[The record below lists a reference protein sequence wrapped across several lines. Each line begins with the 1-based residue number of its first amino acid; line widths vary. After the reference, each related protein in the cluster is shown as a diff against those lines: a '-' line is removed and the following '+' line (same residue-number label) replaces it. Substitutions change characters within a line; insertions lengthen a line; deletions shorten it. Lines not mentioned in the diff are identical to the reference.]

1 MMQLTSLKH
10 LSEKKKAPETEA
22 EDEISAGTNRTEPQS
37 EASSTNQTRT
47 KQKFQRQKSRRN
59 MNGTGQRSD
68 LGTVNVSKSPET
80 KEEKSLVGGF
90 VGSIS
95 SIFFGRKGG
104 LL

>member
-1 MMQLTSLKH
+1 M
-10 LSEKKKAPETEA
+10 SEKKKPAGDVEEVDKAETSSE
-22 EDEISAGTNRTEPQS
+22 SNQKS
-37 EASSTNQTRT
+37 EASTSNQSRT
-47 KQKFQRQKSRRN
+47 KQKIQRQKSRRN
-59 MNGTGQRSD
+59 MNATGQRMD
-68 LGTVNVSKSPET
+68 LGTVNTSKSPDS